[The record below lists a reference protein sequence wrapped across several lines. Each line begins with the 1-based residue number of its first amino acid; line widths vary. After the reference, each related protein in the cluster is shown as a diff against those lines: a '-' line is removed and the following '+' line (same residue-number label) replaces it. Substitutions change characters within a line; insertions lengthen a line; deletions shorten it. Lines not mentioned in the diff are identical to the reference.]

1 MVNLWAEGN
10 FSTTNFFVV
19 ARESEKRTLRQRTF
33 SSQKLGY
40 FLTGDA
46 REDKN
51 VIREHECFERFCPV
65 NFYRY
70 EIKKRGEV
78 GRNKKSDAIR
88 RASV

>member
-1 MVNLWAEGN
+1 MVILWAEGN

-19 ARESEKRTLRQRTF
+19 ARESEKEHRDRELFLLRNFYPEWGTF
-33 SSQKLGY
+33 V
-40 FLTGDA
+40 TGDE

-70 EIKKRGEV
+70 EMKKRGGV
-78 GRNKKSDAIR
+78 GSWKE
-88 RASV
+88 